1 MLCMPPLAAAEP
13 SRVEPSLTIEQAVAM
28 ARASRAEIAAA
39 RAAEAA
45 AAERPAIVSALD
57 DPMLMGGIDH
67 YPRRMMP
74 GEPQMGGRYD
84 WSITLEQRFP
94 LSRVRQHRRR
104 GAEAEWQQRRAD
116 TGIAMLDVERDAAEA
131 FLMLREQRRM
141 LGVNRAQLGLAEQML
156 DVASARLS
164 AAGGSQ
170 ADVLRIEVTLAR
182 LQGEHASLQASA
194 RSARAMFN
202 ASIGRDPALPVPPL
216 HSPVDLQ
223 SPAPA
228 AALVDAARDAR
239 PELRRGTAEIARAAA
254 EVDVMRSMYRP
265 MAVVRAGQASTMA
278 EGEGAMLMVGISI
291 PLWRGPLRAGVAEA
305 RAMEAM
311 ARADLEAMRLMVDGE
326 VVAARESVLAAR
338 AEVLA
343 LRDDVLPRARIAL
356 EPTVSAYASGTGSL
370 LSVLDAAQ
378 ALWMAEAE
386 LVMAETGLGLAWARL
401 DRARG
406 AGREVPR

>member
-1 MLCMPPLAAAEP
+1 
-13 SRVEPSLTIEQAVAM
+13 
-28 ARASRAEIAAA
+28 
-39 RAAEAA
+39 
-45 AAERPAIVSALD
+45 
-57 DPMLMGGIDH
+57 
-67 YPRRMMP
+67 
-74 GEPQMGGRYD
+74 
-84 WSITLEQRFP
+84 
-94 LSRVRQHRRR
+94 
-104 GAEAEWQQRRAD
+104 
-116 TGIAMLDVERDAAEA
+116 
-131 FLMLREQRRM
+131 
-141 LGVNRAQLGLAEQML
+141 
-156 DVASARLS
+156 
-164 AAGGSQ
+164 
-170 ADVLRIEVTLAR
+170 
-182 LQGEHASLQASA
+182 
-194 RSARAMFN
+194 
-202 ASIGRDPALPVPPL
+202 LPVPPL